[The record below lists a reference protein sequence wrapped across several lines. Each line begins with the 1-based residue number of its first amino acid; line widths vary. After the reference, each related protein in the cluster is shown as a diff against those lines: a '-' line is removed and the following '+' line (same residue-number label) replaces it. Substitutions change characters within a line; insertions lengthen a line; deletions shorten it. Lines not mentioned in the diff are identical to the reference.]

1 MEAIILAGG
10 LGTRLKSALPNL
22 PKPLAPIH
30 GKPFLSYLMRYW
42 KTQGVSHF
50 ILSVGYLRE
59 KVIETFKSTFEGIK
73 ISYAIENR
81 ALGTGG
87 ALLHASNF
95 LQKPDSP
102 FLALNGDTF
111 FEIPFKKFNLK
122 GSCMLA
128 LYCPEKNNR
137 YDGVTLAEDGQIL
150 KFGDHSSS
158 LINGGCYLL
167 QREALTPFKEGPL
180 SLEKDLLPKLVDK
193 GACYGKSFK
202 SRFIDIGVPKDY
214 EHCQLFFSHI
224 ESEEYSVEDKK
235 LNAKRK

>member
-30 GKPFLSYLMRYW
+30 GKPFLSYLMSYW
-42 KTQGVSHF
+42 KSQGVNHF
-50 ILSVGYLRE
+50 ILSVGYLHE
-59 KVIETFKSTFEGIK
+59 KVIDMFKNSFEGIP
-73 ISYAIENR
+73 ISYAIEKS

-111 FEIPFKKFNLK
+111 FEIPFAEFPLS

-128 LYCPEKNNR
+128 LYSPEENSR
-137 YDGVTLAEDGQIL
+137 YDGVTLTEDGQIL
-150 KFGDHSSS
+150 KFGDPSSS

-167 QREALTPFKEGPL
+167 QKEALTPFKEGPL
-180 SLEKDLLPKLVDK
+180 SLEKDLLPKLVET
-193 GACYGKSFK
+193 GVCYGKSFK
-202 SRFIDIGVPKDY
+202 SRFIDIGIPKDY
-214 EHCQLFFSHI
+214 ERSHMFF
-224 ESEEYSVEDKK
+224 
-235 LNAKRK
+235 